1 MEKAKIITNIV
12 SFIIFSFA
20 IDLMSFSGL
29 IRFIINDADGGASAL
44 LELVRSMMVILLVTT
59 ALVAIAFFPAKF
71 IHAWFGFRQGR
82 KRSSVFFN
90 NFLLWSIA
98 GCLISK
104 VFGVLLGIFDSS
116 IYETLSSALV
126 MLVVTLIASLIVS
139 ALIATPVYQINY
151 DDSHLE
157 NVSSMVDLPASAGPD
172 LQRDDCAGE
181 NS

>member
-12 SFIIFSFA
+12 SLIIFSFA
-20 IDLMSFSGL
+20 IDLMSFFGL
-29 IRFIINDADGGASAL
+29 IRFILNNSHDNASAII
-44 LELVRSMMVILLVTT
+44 ELVKFMIVILPVTT
-59 ALVAIAFFPAKF
+59 ALVAIAFFLAKF
-71 IHAWFGFRQGR
+71 IHVWFGFKQGR
-82 KRSSVFFN
+82 KRAGVFFN
-90 NFLLWSIA
+90 NFLLWSIVS
-98 GCLISK
+98 CLISV
-104 VFGVLLGIFDSS
+104 VFGVLSGIFDSS

-126 MLVVTLIASLIVS
+126 MFVVTLIASLIVS

-157 NVSSMVDLPASAGPD
+157 NASSMADLPTSAGPD